1 MDDGEVNMR
10 KTKGN
15 GRRKAE
21 TRTLALMQED
31 QNGGK
36 MEPRWLSVALA
47 YFHDLPVKTG
57 QNVRDEDITANESGM
72 TVRVGGGSYWIPQ
85 PNPQI

>member
-1 MDDGEVNMR
+1 MDDGKANMR

-21 TRTLALMQED
+21 TRMLALMQED

-36 MEPRWLSVALA
+36 MGPRCLSVAPA
-47 YFHDLPVKTG
+47 YFHDLPVKTAEKVG
-57 QNVRDEDITANESGM
+57 TEDAQS
-72 TVRVGGGSYWIPQ
+72 
-85 PNPQI
+85 